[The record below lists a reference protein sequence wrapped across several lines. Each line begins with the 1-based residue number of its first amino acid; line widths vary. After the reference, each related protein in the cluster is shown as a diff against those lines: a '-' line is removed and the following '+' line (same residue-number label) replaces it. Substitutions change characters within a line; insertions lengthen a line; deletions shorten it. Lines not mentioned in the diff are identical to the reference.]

1 MTWSFQENKNPCKEG
16 FLPMS
21 VGNGLPGGRGMHAAP
36 ICKVNPPVGQTFH
49 FLPSHAS
56 RSDLGDRTN
65 PADGHSGK
73 ASGPSPSTQWLS
85 APSMLFAHFGFARES
100 NRSGSRQYERR
111 RVN

>member
-1 MTWSFQENKNPCKEG
+1 
-16 FLPMS
+16 MS

-65 PADGHSGK
+65 PANGHSGR
-73 ASGPSPSTQWLS
+73 ASGPSPLD
-85 APSMLFAHFGFARES
+85 AMAERAFHAIRAFRF
-100 NRSGSRQYERR
+100 RQG
-111 RVN
+111 V

>member
-1 MTWSFQENKNPCKEG
+1 MTLVLSGKQKPLQAGVLAN
-16 FLPMS
+16 
-21 VGNGLPGGRGMHAAP
+21 VGRERLAGGQGMHAAP
-36 ICKVNPPVGQTFH
+36 VCKVNPPVGQMFH
-49 FLPSHAS
+49 FLPSYAS

-65 PADGHSGK
+65 PADGHSGR

>member
-36 ICKVNPPVGQTFH
+36 VCKVKPTSRANVP
-49 FLPSHAS
+49 LPTSRV